1 MRAAVL
7 LLRTMLA
14 MLLGAAIALAP
25 LARAEPSKAAK
36 KEAFR
41 LFGESE
47 KRYREGKF
55 EEAAALLR
63 RAYELDPAPTLLF
76 NLARALE
83 SAGDLAGAVDGYRK
97 YLAADPKARDRGAI
111 EKRLATLEAQ
121 LAERAE
127 LARIKEADPAPSPP
141 DPPRAVEREHNA
153 VTTSPLAER
162 SIHPAPLVLSGV
174 GAAGLLA
181 GGILGIMA
189 GGKRGAAEDEP
200 DFQAA
205 QRLDDDAKELATGA
219 NVAYAT
225 GGAVLTAGIVWLV
238 LELSA
243 EN

>member
-1 MRAAVL
+1 ML
-7 LLRTMLA
+7 LLRTLLA
-14 MLLGAAIALAP
+14 MLLGAAILVAP

-55 EEAAALLR
+55 EEAATLLR

-97 YLAADPKARDRGAI
+97 YLAADPKAKDRGAI

-127 LARIKEADPAPSPP
+127 LARIKEADPPE
-141 DPPRAVEREHNA
+141 PPRVATRDHTA
-153 VTTSPLAER
+153 VTSTKPSER
-162 SIHPAPLVLSGV
+162 SLHPAPLVLGGV

-189 GGKRGAAEDEP
+189 GGKRSAAEDEP
-200 DFQAA
+200 DFQTA
-205 QRLDDDAKELATGA
+205 QRFDDDARGLATGA
-219 NVAYAT
+219 NVAFAT
-225 GGAVLTAGIVWLV
+225 GGAVLTAGIVWLA
-238 LELSA
+238 LELTA
-243 EN
+243 GE